1 MLIIAHGGKH
11 VEYIVRGRTV
21 IEVSHG
27 AKILNIL
34 EEYDICQLDRCK
46 TRRWAYVNP
55 YDPTSYDYNDSPNIT
70 TTPIDDYQV
79 TLTERGLANLADD
92 VEEYRDMRQFM
103 RGNPQI
109 RYEFEKWQ
117 TLELLRRA

>member
-1 MLIIAHGGKH
+1 M
-11 VEYIVRGRTV
+11 
-21 IEVSHG
+21 IELSHG

-34 EEYDICQLDRCK
+34 EEYDIYQLDRCK
-46 TRRWAYVNP
+46 SRRFAYVNP
-55 YDPTSYDYNDSPNIT
+55 YDPTRYDYNSKVNIT

-79 TLTERGLANLADD
+79 VLTEHGLKNLAGD
-92 VEEYRDMRQFM
+92 VEEFRDMRQFM
-103 RGNPQI
+103 RGNPHI